1 MLESMKT
8 LQGLSPLILVGS
20 LLAGEPGMT
29 PLQRQ
34 QNLDSFEQVWST
46 VRDRHWDPS
55 LGGLNWQAVHDTL
68 RPRVEAAKTPDEARK
83 VITELLA
90 KLNQSHFAV
99 VPAQVYQDLQGK
111 GGTKGGGYPGLELR
125 ILEGRALVTGIEK
138 DSPAARQGVMTG
150 WEILRIAGEPV
161 GPRLTRLGQRF
172 LASTQF
178 QLIASRALLE
188 SLSGEVGTAIDVEF
202 HDGRQARSLKLERAQ
217 PRGSLTTFG
226 NMPATRFWLDTLEPA
241 PGVACV
247 RFNIF
252 LNPMAVTTAVEK
264 ALQERSPK
272 GFIIDLRGNPGGL
285 GGMAMGL
292 AGWFTSASGQR
303 LGTMH
308 LRGSALNFVV
318 FPRPDAFAGPLA
330 ILVDGCSA
338 STSEIFAEG
347 MKDLKR
353 ARIFGTRT
361 AGAALPSMFERLPNG
376 DGFQYAIANYTSEGG
391 QPLEGLGVLPDEVVS
406 PAQSELLAG
415 KDPVMDRAVAWI
427 NQTLKEQP

>member
-1 MLESMKT
+1 
-8 LQGLSPLILVGS
+8 
-20 LLAGEPGMT
+20 MT
-29 PLQRQ
+29 TLQRQ
-34 QNLDSFEQVWST
+34 QNLDSFEKVWST
-46 VRDRHWDPS
+46 VRDRHWDPK
-55 LGGLNWQAVHDTL
+55 LGGLDWQAVHDTL
-68 RPRVEAAKTPDEARK
+68 RPRVEAAKTPEEARRI
-83 VITELLA
+83 ITELLS

-99 VPAQVYQDLQGK
+99 VPARVYEDLQGK
-111 GGTKGGGYPGLELR
+111 GGAKGGGYPGLELR

-161 GPRLTRLGQRF
+161 GPRLARLAQRF
-172 LASTQF
+172 QASTQF

-188 SLSGEVGTAIDVEF
+188 SLSGEVGTAIEVEF
-202 HDGRQARSLKLERAQ
+202 HDGRQARSLKLDRAQ
-217 PRGSLTTFG
+217 PRGALTTFG
-226 NMPATRFWLDTLEPA
+226 NLPATRFWLDTLEPA
-241 PGVACV
+241 PGVTCV

-308 LRGSALNFVV
+308 LRGSSLNFVV
-318 FPRPDAFAGPLA
+318 FPRPEAFAGPLA

-376 DGFQYAIANYTSEGG
+376 DGFQYAIANYISEGG
-391 QPLEGLGVLPDEVVS
+391 QILEGAGVLPDEVVS
-406 PAQSELLAG
+406 PAQPELLAG

-427 NQTLKEQP
+427 NQTLKEKP